1 MSIDEINATGGSAP
15 KTIVDRYEVTAKL
28 GEGGM
33 GVVYKAWDTVL
44 NQDVSIKLLKN
55 IGNLEESAIR
65 FQREAKAASHLT
77 HANLATVLDFGATE
91 DGTLYMVSKFIEGQT
106 LSQRLR
112 KEGALPLEKAIS
124 VFLQVSDCMDYIH
137 SKGILHRDL
146 KSGNIIVRE
155 DGEEIEAH
163 VLDFG
168 IAKLLE
174 EHILEDNVTS
184 AGTVLGSP
192 MYMSPEQG
200 LGKAV
205 DFRSDIYSLGCMFY
219 ESITGSTP
227 FKADTIFDVI
237 KMHTEEQPSPFSEVI
252 DRDDIPEDLEKLIY
266 KMLSKKPEE
275 RPESMKQV
283 VSKLEQISGD
293 VKQKKLF
300 KGKSSARDN
309 FFASLFATQNNAFA
323 GGKAWLYIT
332 LVAILI
338 GAPALYLYM
347 NNIQARQHQKE
358 NEMIER
364 VNKNSLELSTNFPAK
379 ELMKV
384 DEDPRNQ
391 FLSYESLHPGYRRV
405 HRNEGWKEKYDYG
418 RLKDFDFDFYLSG
431 FDKEESKEDLKKIL
445 SVDHLIGLNCYETKL
460 DDKDLTTI
468 AGKKNLR
475 LLEFTRVGPFT
486 KAGLASLATLPKLEI
501 LRLSECNLDD
511 DCMTELSKLKNL
523 ESLDIDYNKA
533 VTDKGVE
540 SLLRNKSKIVSLSLK
555 NVPVSDEAVR
565 SISKLPELKELHLN
579 NTAIS
584 DKAMKYLADSKIQS
598 LDINGTKVSDIGLK
612 YLGKNKSI
620 KFICV
625 SQCPL
630 ITKYG
635 LRSFSQ
641 KTGCQPVAVIY

>member
-1 MSIDEINATGGSAP
+1 MSIDEINAGGGSAP

-91 DGTLYMVSKFIEGQT
+91 DGTLYMVSKFVEGQT

-155 DGEEIEAH
+155 VGEEIEAH

-200 LGKAV
+200 LGKDV

-227 FKADTIFDVI
+227 FRADTIFDII
-237 KMHTEEQPSPFSEVI
+237 KMHTEAQPSPFSEVI

-275 RPESMKQV
+275 RPESMKEV

-300 KGKSSARDN
+300 KGKSAARDN

-323 GGKAWLYIT
+323 GGKTWLYIT

-338 GAPALYLYM
+338 GAPALYIYM

-364 VNKNSLELSTNFPAK
+364 VNKNSLEFSTNFPAK

-418 RLKDFDFDFYLSG
+418 RLKDFEFDFYLSG

-445 SVDHLIGLNCYETKL
+445 SVDHVIGLNCYETKL
-460 DDKDLTTI
+460 DDNDLKII

-475 LLEFTRVGPFT
+475 LIEFTRVGPFT

-511 DCMTELSKLKNL
+511 DCMRELSKLKNL

-555 NVPVSDEAVR
+555 NVPITDEAVR

-584 DKAMKYLADSKIQS
+584 DKAMKYLAVSKIQS
-598 LDINGTKVSDIGLK
+598 LDIYGTKVSDIGLK
-612 YLGKNKSI
+612 YLSNSKSI
-620 KFICV
+620 KLICV

-635 LRSFSQ
+635 LRSFTQ
-641 KTGCQPVAVIY
+641 KTGCQPVSVIY

>member
-15 KTIVDRYEVTAKL
+15 KSIVDRYEVTAKL

-124 VFLQVSDCMDYIH
+124 VFLQVADCMAYIH

-227 FKADTIFDVI
+227 FRADTIFDVI

-555 NVPVSDEAVR
+555 NVPVSDEAVK
-565 SISKLPELKELHLN
+565 SVSKLPELKELHLN

-598 LDINGTKVSDIGLK
+598 LDIYGTKVSDIGLK
-612 YLGKNKSI
+612 YLGRNKSI

-635 LRSFSQ
+635 LRSFAQ

>member
-1 MSIDEINATGGSAP
+1 MSIDQNSAGGGTAP
-15 KTIVDRYEVTAKL
+15 RIIVDRYEVTSKL

-33 GVVYKAWDTVL
+33 GVVYKAWDPVL

-55 IGNLEESAIR
+55 IGNMEESAIR

-106 LSQRLR
+106 LAQRLR
-112 KEGALPLEKAIS
+112 KEGALSLEKAIS
-124 VFLQVSDCMDYIH
+124 VFLQVADCMAYIH

-146 KSGNIIVRE
+146 KSGNIIVWE
-155 DGEEIEAH
+155 EGEEIEAH

-174 EHILEDNVTS
+174 EHILEDDVTS

-237 KMHTEEQPSPFSEVI
+237 KMHAEVQPSPFSAMI

-266 KMLSKKPEE
+266 QMLSKKPEE

-293 VKQKKLF
+293 VKRKKLF
-300 KGKSSARDN
+300 KGKSSGREN
-309 FFASLFATQNNAFA
+309 LFASLFATQNSAL
-323 GGKAWLYIT
+323 GGSKAWIYII
-332 LVAILI
+332 LVSLLF
-338 GAPALYLYM
+338 GTPALYFYL
-347 NNIQARQHQKE
+347 NNIQSKQHQKD

-364 VNKNSLELSTNFPAK
+364 VNKNSIEVSTNFPAK

-384 DEDPRNQ
+384 DEDPHNQ

-405 HRNEGWKEKYDYG
+405 HRNEGWKEKYDYE
-418 RLKDFDFDFYLSG
+418 RLKEFDYDFYLSG
-431 FDKEESKEDLKKIL
+431 FDKDASKEELKEIL

-460 DDKDLTTI
+460 DDGDLKTI
-468 AGKKNLR
+468 SAKKNLR
-475 LLEFTRVGPFT
+475 LLEFTRVGPLT
-486 KAGLASLATLPKLEI
+486 KAGLTNLAALPRLEI

-511 DCMTELSKLKNL
+511 DCIKELSKLKNL

-533 VTDKGVE
+533 VTDKGIE
-540 SLLRNKSKIVSLSLK
+540 SLTHSKSKIASLSLK
-555 NVPVSDEAVR
+555 NL
-565 SISKLPELKELHLN
+565 SITDDAIKTLSKLPALKELRLN
-579 NTAIS
+579 NTAIT
-584 DKAMKYLADSKIQS
+584 DKSLKYLADSKIKA
-598 LDINGTKVSDIGLK
+598 LDIYGTKVSDIGLK
-612 YLGKNKSI
+612 YLSKSKTI

-635 LRSFSQ
+635 LRSFTQ
-641 KTGCQPVAVIY
+641 KTGCQPVSVIY

>member
-1 MSIDEINATGGSAP
+1 MSIDEINAGGGSAP

-91 DGTLYMVSKFIEGQT
+91 DGTLYMVSKFVEGQT

-155 DGEEIEAH
+155 VGEEIEAH

-200 LGKAV
+200 LGKDV

-227 FKADTIFDVI
+227 FRADTIFDII
-237 KMHTEEQPSPFSEVI
+237 KMHTEAQPSPFSEVI

-275 RPESMKQV
+275 RPESMKEV

-300 KGKSSARDN
+300 KGKSAARDN

-323 GGKAWLYIT
+323 GGKTWLYIT

-338 GAPALYLYM
+338 GAPALHIYM

-364 VNKNSLELSTNFPAK
+364 VNKNSLEFSTNFPAK

-418 RLKDFDFDFYLSG
+418 RLKDFEFDFYLSG

-445 SVDHLIGLNCYETKL
+445 SVDHVIGLNCYETKL
-460 DDKDLTTI
+460 DDNDLKII

-475 LLEFTRVGPFT
+475 LIEFTRVGPFT

-511 DCMTELSKLKNL
+511 DCMRELSKLKNL

-555 NVPVSDEAVR
+555 NVPITDEAVR

-584 DKAMKYLADSKIQS
+584 DKAMKYLAVSKIQS
-598 LDINGTKVSDIGLK
+598 LDIYGTKVSDIGLK
-612 YLGKNKSI
+612 YLSNSKSI
-620 KFICV
+620 KLICV

-635 LRSFSQ
+635 LRSFTQ
-641 KTGCQPVAVIY
+641 KTGCQPVSVIY

>member
-1 MSIDEINATGGSAP
+1 
-15 KTIVDRYEVTAKL
+15 
-28 GEGGM
+28 
-33 GVVYKAWDTVL
+33 
-44 NQDVSIKLLKN
+44 
-55 IGNLEESAIR
+55 
-65 FQREAKAASHLT
+65 
-77 HANLATVLDFGATE
+77 
-91 DGTLYMVSKFIEGQT
+91 
-106 LSQRLR
+106 
-112 KEGALPLEKAIS
+112 
-124 VFLQVSDCMDYIH
+124 
-137 SKGILHRDL
+137 
-146 KSGNIIVRE
+146 
-155 DGEEIEAH
+155 
-163 VLDFG
+163 
-168 IAKLLE
+168 
-174 EHILEDNVTS
+174 
-184 AGTVLGSP
+184 
-192 MYMSPEQG
+192 
-200 LGKAV
+200 
-205 DFRSDIYSLGCMFY
+205 
-219 ESITGSTP
+219 
-227 FKADTIFDVI
+227 
-237 KMHTEEQPSPFSEVI
+237 
-252 DRDDIPEDLEKLIY
+252 
-266 KMLSKKPEE
+266 MLSKKPEE
-275 RPESMKQV
+275 RPESMKEV

-300 KGKSSARDN
+300 KGKSAARDN

-323 GGKAWLYIT
+323 GGKTWLYIT

-338 GAPALYLYM
+338 GAPALYIYM

-364 VNKNSLELSTNFPAK
+364 VNKNSLEFSTNFPAK

-418 RLKDFDFDFYLSG
+418 RLKDFEFDFYLSG

-445 SVDHLIGLNCYETKL
+445 SVDHVIGLNCYETKL
-460 DDKDLTTI
+460 DDNDLKII

-475 LLEFTRVGPFT
+475 LIEFTRVGPFT

-511 DCMTELSKLKNL
+511 DCMRELSKLKNL

-555 NVPVSDEAVR
+555 NVPITDEAVR

-584 DKAMKYLADSKIQS
+584 DKAMKYLAVSKIQS
-598 LDINGTKVSDIGLK
+598 LDIYGTKVSDIGLK
-612 YLGKNKSI
+612 YLSNSKSI
-620 KFICV
+620 KLICV

-635 LRSFSQ
+635 LR
-641 KTGCQPVAVIY
+641 

>member
-91 DGTLYMVSKFIEGQT
+91 DGTLYMVSKFVEGQT

-155 DGEEIEAH
+155 VGEEIEAH

-200 LGKAV
+200 LGKDV

-227 FKADTIFDVI
+227 FRADTIFDII

-275 RPESMKQV
+275 RPESMKEV

-323 GGKAWLYIT
+323 GGKTWLYIT

-540 SLLRNKSKIVSLSLK
+540 SLLRNRSKIVSLSLK

-598 LDINGTKVSDIGLK
+598 LDIYGTKVSDIGLK

-635 LRSFSQ
+635 LRSFTQ
-641 KTGCQPVAVIY
+641 KTGCQPVTVIY

>member
-1 MSIDEINATGGSAP
+1 MNIGEINAGGDSAP
-15 KTIVDRYEVTAKL
+15 GTIVDRYEVTAKL

-91 DGTLYMVSKFIEGQT
+91 DGTLYMVSKFIDGQT

-124 VFLQVSDCMDYIH
+124 VFLQVADCMDYIH
-137 SKGILHRDL
+137 GKGILHRDL

-205 DFRSDIYSLGCMFY
+205 DFRSDIYSLGCLFY

-227 FKADTIFDVI
+227 FNADTIFDVI
-237 KMHTEEQPSPFSEVI
+237 KMHAEIQPSPFSTVI
-252 DRDDIPEDLEKLIY
+252 DRDDIPEELEKLIY
-266 KMLSKKPEE
+266 QMLKKKPEE

-293 VKQKKLF
+293 VKQKKMF

-309 FFASLFATQNNAFA
+309 LFASLFAAQDNAFT

-332 LVAILI
+332 LVAFLI
-338 GAPALYLYM
+338 GTPMIYFYTHNTQTKL
-347 NNIQARQHQKE
+347 HQKE
-358 NEMIER
+358 AEMIER
-364 VNKNSLELSTNFPAK
+364 VKKAK
-379 ELMKV
+379 IDVRADLPTKEMMKV

-391 FLSYESLHPGYRRV
+391 FLNYESLHPGYCRV
-405 HRNEGWKEKYDYG
+405 HRNEGWKDKYDYG

-431 FDKEESKEDLKKIL
+431 FDREESKEDLKKIL
-445 SVDHLIGLNCYETKL
+445 SIEHLIGLNCYETNL
-460 DDKDLTTI
+460 DDSDLKTI

-475 LLEFTRVGPFT
+475 LLEFTRAGPFT

-501 LRLSECNLDD
+501 LSLSECNLDD
-511 DCMTELSKLKNL
+511 DCITELSKLKNL
-523 ESLDIDYNKA
+523 KSLDIDYNKA
-533 VTDKGVE
+533 LSDKGVE

-555 NVPVSDEAVR
+555 NVPISDEAIK
-565 SISKLPELKELHLN
+565 SASKLPELKELRLN
-579 NTAIS
+579 NTAIT
-584 DKAMKYLADSKIQS
+584 DKAMKYLADSKVQS
-598 LDINGTKVSDIGLK
+598 LDIYGTRVSDIGLK
-612 YLGKNKSI
+612 YLSKSKSI
-620 KFICV
+620 KLICV
-625 SQCPL
+625 NQCPL

-635 LRSFSQ
+635 LRSFTQ
-641 KTGCQPVAVIY
+641 KTGCQSVAVIY